1 MSDNEPD
8 RIESATHNTFQK
20 KMDIEIKIL
29 RVMSPT
35 EFKMQPTIH
44 FQKKVGYFRVNLNF
58 FFFLEMYCG
67 LHFQF
72 HQAHYYHSSN
82 VLYITLNLQ

>member
-1 MSDNEPD
+1 MSPTELKVQPT
-8 RIESATHNTFQK
+8 IHFQK

-44 FQKKVGYFRVNLNF
+44 FQKKKWDIFVSICI

>member
-35 EFKMQPTIH
+35 EFKMQPTTH
-44 FQKKVGYFRVNLNF
+44 FQKKSGIFSCQYAF
-58 FFFLEMYCG
+58 FFWKCIVVRI
-67 LHFQF
+67 
-72 HQAHYYHSSN
+72 SN
-82 VLYITLNLQ
+82 SIRLIIITLQMSCISH

>member
-1 MSDNEPD
+1 VIMSPTELKVQPT
-8 RIESATHNTFQK
+8 IHFQK

-44 FQKKVGYFRVNLNF
+44 FQKKSGIFSCQYAF
-58 FFFLEMYCG
+58 FFWKCIVVCIFNSIRLII
-67 LHFQF
+67 
-72 HQAHYYHSSN
+72 
-82 VLYITLNLQ
+82 ITLQMSCISH

>member
-1 MSDNEPD
+1 VIMSPTELKVQPT
-8 RIESATHNTFQK
+8 IHFQK

-44 FQKKVGYFRVNLNF
+44 FQKKKWDIFVSICIF
-58 FFFLEMYCG
+58 FFWKCIVVCIFNSIRLII
-67 LHFQF
+67 
-72 HQAHYYHSSN
+72 
-82 VLYITLNLQ
+82 ITLQMSCISH

>member
-1 MSDNEPD
+1 MSPTELKVQPT
-8 RIESATHNTFQK
+8 IHFQK

-44 FQKKVGYFRVNLNF
+44 FQKKVGYFRVNMHF
-58 FFFLEMYCG
+58 FFFWKCIVVCIFNSIRLII
-67 LHFQF
+67 
-72 HQAHYYHSSN
+72 
-82 VLYITLNLQ
+82 ITLQMSCISH